1 MGTVGWYDVDSNV
14 HSNCWITVL
23 FRVEE
28 WKFDQPMIVNVET
41 TLWKIVETTLWK
53 NVDSTLN
60 FGISRTIAANF
71 DKKKWFNNKDIF
83 FMFLLLLYYC
93 FWVMCVMCVI
103 DMFLCNFCTG
113 KFFGRFGLFCL
124 GIGEQSLSLPSFSWK
139 FIPFFNCCFYAL
151 PQWNKL
157 SWICQT
163 SFFISSFKIAI

>member
-1 MGTVGWYDVDSNV
+1 M
-14 HSNCWITVL
+14 
-23 FRVEE
+23 
-28 WKFDQPMIVNVET
+28 
-41 TLWKIVETTLWK
+41 
-53 NVDSTLN
+53 
-60 FGISRTIAANF
+60 
-71 DKKKWFNNKDIF
+71 WFNNKNIL
-83 FMFLLLLYYC
+83 MFVIVILLFLSEVCL
-93 FWVMCVMCVI
+93 CVI

-163 SFFISSFKIAI
+163 SCFISSFKIVI